1 EDRIRDRNVTGVQ
14 TCALPIYMDYLEM
27 FLTAK
32 QIEGCSGRTIQYY
45 KATIE
50 NFLQKIENPLR
61 KVNTEMIR
69 QYLSDYQAKN
79 ECSKVKIGRA
89 SCREKMKWRW
99 QTVSS

>member
-1 EDRIRDRNVTGVQ
+1 MLRKNDTV
-14 TCALPIYMDYLEM
+14 L
-27 FLTAK
+27 
-32 QIEGCSGRTIQYY
+32 

-79 ECSKVKIGRA
+79 ECSKVTVDNVRRNLSVFSHG
-89 SCREKMKWRW
+89 WRKK
-99 QTVSS
+99 TIF